1 MGDGET
7 LFVTSG
13 RSGAAAAKHSQ
24 AAIWFFPV
32 AKNEA
37 KTKTGRTA
45 PRFRICRIELLLDS

>member
-32 AKNEA
+32 AKN
-37 KTKTGRTA
+37 
-45 PRFRICRIELLLDS
+45 